1 MISPVPCW
9 GRRCAGGRDRED
21 GQWHGKH
28 IRVDGAEE
36 LQVSA
41 LESETLW
48 FDCSLYQWAAP
59 WVFAQSA
66 LSFLTCKMKLT
77 ASSLIGSTKWDNPWK
92 TPDKPPGTK
101 GVLSKCCPLWL
112 LLSKLWFRGRT
123 ECYVKKFSD
132 FTKLDSSGCRRKVL
146 PQKNFVSYL
155 LSNSYYFWL

>member
-1 MISPVPCW
+1 MGELLKGWDLGAEALQNWPIHRRNRELRMQRTRYILEMISPVLCW

-77 ASSLIGSTKWDNPWK
+77 ASSLIGSTEWDNPWK

-112 LLSKLWFRGRT
+112 LLSKLWCHGRT
-123 ECYVKKFSD
+123 EC
-132 FTKLDSSGCRRKVL
+132 
-146 PQKNFVSYL
+146 
-155 LSNSYYFWL
+155 